1 MGFDMIR
8 QIPDF
13 TRSGLE
19 MAFQK
24 ICISFREREFRHCH
38 PVVSL
43 IHAVLLEFF
52 FFFMALVRGE
62 FNPVVIIMLCQIRLP
77 QTNNWSLVR
86 IGKV

>member
-13 TRSGLE
+13 IRSGLE

-24 ICISFREREFRHCH
+24 ICISFREREREFRHCH

-52 FFFMALVRGE
+52 FYG
-62 FNPVVIIMLCQIRLP
+62 
-77 QTNNWSLVR
+77 
-86 IGKV
+86 IGKRRI